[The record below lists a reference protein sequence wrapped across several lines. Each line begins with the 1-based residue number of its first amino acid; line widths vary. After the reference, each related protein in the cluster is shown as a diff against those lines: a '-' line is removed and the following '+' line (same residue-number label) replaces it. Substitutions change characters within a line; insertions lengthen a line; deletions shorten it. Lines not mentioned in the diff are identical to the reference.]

1 MWSLAPLRNMLKK
14 EGWEFTKEIG
24 DEFGHVPPTPR
35 PYEDITIPRGRQQP
49 LSPSSREPRL
59 VKSDET
65 TIPELLRYE
74 PQESAY
80 PPRFSDDNYETDD
93 DVRGQRAP
101 RGGREIM
108 EMNNVGEYREIDQRT
123 DLERTG
129 SSQVLPPAYDS
140 RQPQE
145 EPQYAVV
152 DKSKKKRYQLE
163 GDGGQQ
169 ADSWV

>member
-1 MWSLAPLRNMLKK
+1 M
-14 EGWEFTKEIG
+14 
-24 DEFGHVPPTPR
+24 
-35 PYEDITIPRGRQQP
+35 
-49 LSPSSREPRL
+49 
-59 VKSDET
+59 
-65 TIPELLRYE
+65 
-74 PQESAY
+74 
-80 PPRFSDDNYETDD
+80 
-93 DVRGQRAP
+93 
-101 RGGREIM
+101 M

-163 GDGGQQ
+163 GDGAQQ